1 MCRLAVRDKQTRFIH
16 NFLKSRDSCL
26 ASVFEQLRTFSHER
40 TNRVGRFFGSV
51 KYGMNHQIHHLI
63 DTAGLVKS
71 LPEISLAYLFHIIN
85 NVEIPLE
92 VLASD
97 NIQHISRGCL
107 LCIHKQCDFAQQ
119 ANVFRSLYADYYC
132 KFLSHFELPLTT

>member
-1 MCRLAVRDKQTRFIH
+1 MHRLAISDKQTRLIN
-16 NFLKSRDSCL
+16 NFLKSRDSGL
-26 ASVFEQLRTFSHER
+26 ASVFEQLRTFSNDI

-51 KYGMNHQIHHLI
+51 KYRMNHQIHHLI

-71 LPEISLAYLFHIIN
+71 LPETSLAYLFHTIN

-97 NIQHISRGCL
+97 NIQHISRVCL
-107 LCIHKQCDFAQQ
+107 LHIHKQWHFAQQ
-119 ANVFRSLYADYYC
+119 ANVLRSLSADYYC
-132 KFLSHFELPLTT
+132 KFRSYFELTCSH